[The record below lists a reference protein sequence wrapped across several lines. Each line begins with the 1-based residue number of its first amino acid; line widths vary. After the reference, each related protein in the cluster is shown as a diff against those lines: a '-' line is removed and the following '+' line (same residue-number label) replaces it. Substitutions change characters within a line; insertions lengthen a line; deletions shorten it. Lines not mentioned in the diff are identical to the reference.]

1 MPPLCTHDRSDES
14 DGRRP
19 GAAAGS
25 RWLLWVD
32 AAGGYLVLGG
42 QCWTIG
48 GPASEA
54 EAAICVQADLR
65 RQHAQLARAGRDYA
79 LYPAAGGITYPAD
92 AADSLRPPGAANS
105 PAADWSRNGAAH
117 RCEPVPL
124 RCSDRFLLGR
134 SVGFHFVQPSP
145 LSSSARLAVDPPH
158 RLRPHVD
165 GVLLWAD
172 TLVIGPTLDCHVVV
186 PHAEGPI
193 VLLQRDGRWLAKG
206 SGGSLPSEGN
216 GAETVR
222 LVMGERVQ
230 QRGVS
235 MTLEPA

>member
-1 MPPLCTHDRSDES
+1 MPLFTTDDRG

-19 GAAAGS
+19 DAAAEP

-48 GPASEA
+48 GPSSEA

-79 LYPAAGGITYPAD
+79 LYPAAGGIRLLDTGNPLRPGD
-92 AADSLRPPGAANS
+92 AAGSPVGGRSRSNAA
-105 PAADWSRNGAAH
+105 PAAQ

-124 RCSDRFLLGR
+124 RCSDRFQLGR

-145 LSSSARLAVDPPH
+145 LSGSARLTVDAPH

-165 GVLLWAD
+165 AVLLWAD

-193 VLLQRDGRWLAKG
+193 VLLQRRGAWIAKV
-206 SGGSLPSEGN
+206 SGGPQPEGD
-216 GAETVR
+216 ASDTVR

-230 QRGVS
+230 QRGIS